1 VGKSS
6 ANPAHL
12 AQRPHRRWLT
22 NYSAIDV
29 HPSWVF
35 TTGSAMA
42 DGGRGGV
49 VGVVKPRYRSRG
61 LCTCG
66 WVTKRR
72 LLLSSAEVEAL
83 IHAARH
89 DCGVPGVDC
98 RRGCSGQPPQIARRR
113 GLLRAPRRHQSSNR
127 RRRAVSYS
135 TANRLQ
141 LIDTGVRGNLFQ
153 LTDTHCAGELL
164 QLTDPICTGNVIASG
179 RDCQPHDWVVTV
191 WDIHRRAPLS
201 ESQG

>member
-1 VGKSS
+1 
-6 ANPAHL
+6 
-12 AQRPHRRWLT
+12 
-22 NYSAIDV
+22 
-29 HPSWVF
+29 
-35 TTGSAMA
+35 MA
-42 DGGRGGV
+42 DVGRGGAV
-49 VGVVKPRYRSRG
+49 VVVKPRYRSWG

-72 LLLSSAEVEAL
+72 LLLSSAKVEAL
-83 IHAARH
+83 IRAARH
-89 DCGVPGVDC
+89 DCEPAVPLIQPGVMMITERRGVPGVDC
-98 RRGCSGQPPQIARRR
+98 RQGCSGQPPQIERRR
-113 GLLRAPRRHQSSNR
+113 GLLRAPRRHPSSNR

-141 LIDTGVRGNLFQ
+141 LIDTGVKGNLFR
-153 LTDTHCAGELL
+153 LTDTHCTGELL

-179 RDCQPHDWVVTV
+179 RNCQPHDWVVTV